1 MSGKIT
7 AHFSPLYKEDL
18 RLTLPHLCILDIF
31 VEVASRGEIFSL
43 LVAVFILPSFF
54 FFFFCMDLHLSYHKT
69 PWVDLLG

>member
-18 RLTLPHLCILDIF
+18 GLALPHLCILAIC
-31 VEVASRGEIFSL
+31 VETASQGEIFLL
-43 LVAVFILPSFF
+43 LVGVFILP
-54 FFFFCMDLHLSYHKT
+54 FFFCTDLHLSYHKT

>member
-54 FFFFCMDLHLSYHKT
+54 LFFFAWIYIYLTIKLHG
-69 PWVDLLG
+69 WIC